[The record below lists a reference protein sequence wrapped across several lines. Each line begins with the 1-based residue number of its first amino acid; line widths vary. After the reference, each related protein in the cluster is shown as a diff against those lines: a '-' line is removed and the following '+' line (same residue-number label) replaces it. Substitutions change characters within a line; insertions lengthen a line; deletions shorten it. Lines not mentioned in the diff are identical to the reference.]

1 MILFINACVRKKSR
15 TKILADRL
23 LAKLKEDTESNPEN
37 DIKNTAENVIEELR
51 LEEMSFPAADEAFL
65 QKRDALLAAGK
76 FEDPLFAPARQF
88 ASADTIVIAAP
99 YWDLSFPAAL
109 KQYIE
114 QVNVVGIT
122 FEYTPEGFPR
132 GLCRA
137 KKLYYVMTAGGTYVP
152 EEFGYGYVKALAQN
166 FYGIQDVELIK
177 AVGLDIIGADVNKI
191 IGEAEV

>member
-1 MILFINACVRKKSR
+1 MILFVNACVRKESR

-23 LAKLKEDTESNPEN
+23 LAKIKEDTESNPEN

-76 FEDPLFAPARQF
+76 FEEPLFAPARQF